1 MNAQLLLPAAEL
13 LVVLIIGLAIYLATR
28 KK

>member
-1 MNAQLLLPAAEL
+1 MEYWIVGAEFS
-13 LVVLIIGLAIYLATR
+13 VIAVIGLAIYLATR

>member
-1 MNAQLLLPAAEL
+1 MKNELLLPAAEL
-13 LVVLIIGLAIYLATR
+13 IVALIIGLAIYLATR